1 MEIKHFDLHEL
12 YGHFSNVA
20 EENNRILLQLEAL
33 ERKFKPLKSKDE
45 KFSLK
50 HIKYI
55 QDDYGFMVWWKMPEI
70 SEEDLAK
77 CGIDFRNLGPK
88 DEKSIGDLYDIL
100 KNIEIVSIIL
110 RCVAP
115 DYYGIIS
122 PPVENLLN
130 VQGSTHTKKY
140 ISYLEN
146 LEKLQEDYG
155 FLKIA
160 HVDMALWTLA
170 QIINSKELQHHYIYG
185 KYYRSYKETM
195 NIIKK
200 IIAENLFKPVLEEDL
215 LYKAELFLETDH
227 ILAGIIAF
235 RELDLLVKVLCDK
248 EGLKIKK
255 RPSRGGKYPRFHDY
269 LEKLTIKH
277 YISKEKSSQIDE
289 WWRRLR
295 NPLMHDP
302 QLQDPLGKE
311 EVSKIINEIKL
322 LKKDN
327 PI

>member
-1 MEIKHFDLHEL
+1 METKHFNLFEL
-12 YGHFSNVA
+12 YGHFSSVA
-20 EENNRILLQLEAL
+20 EENNRILLQLENL
-33 ERKFKPLKSKDE
+33 ERKLKTLKSKDE
-45 KFSLK
+45 RLSIK

-55 QDDYGFMVWWKMPEI
+55 QDDLGFMIWWKMPEI
-70 SEEDLAK
+70 NEEDLAI
-77 CGIDFRNLGPK
+77 CDIDFKNLGPK
-88 DEKSIGDLYDIL
+88 DEKSIDDLYNIL

-115 DYYGIIS
+115 EYYGIIS

-130 VQGSTHTKKY
+130 VQGSTHTKRY
-140 ISYLEN
+140 ICYLNN
-146 LEKLQEDYG
+146 LEKLQEEYR

-170 QIINSKELQHHYIYG
+170 QIINSKDLPRHYIYG
-185 KYYRSYKETM
+185 EFYKSYKESVNM
-195 NIIKK
+195 IKT
-200 IIAENLFKPVLEEDL
+200 IIAENSFKSILEEEL

-235 RELDLLVKVLCDK
+235 RELDLFVKALCGK
-248 EGLKIKK
+248 ENLKIKR

-277 YISKEKSSQIDE
+277 YICKDKSSQIEE
-289 WWRRLR
+289 WWSRLR

-302 QLQDPLGKE
+302 KFQEPLSKE
-311 EVSKIINEIKL
+311 EVSRIINEIKI